1 MQPKKP
7 RFNPLILALALAAV
21 LMVWSVL
28 GGGSSSG
35 GSSSMV
41 YSTAVQYFE
50 NLQVTKFTLDLNTGV
65 LTMTLKEGKL
75 DLPDPSSVSTVQ
87 STGGLLSGMLS
98 SSSSGSTGAEKNSD
112 GTVTVR
118 YKLPY
123 ASMFVKNVD
132 SYIAAYDEANPD
144 APMEYDY
151 TPLKESIP
159 WMEILFY
166 LAMLGCTG
174 FLLFS
179 MMRGGGAGGG
189 IMNVGKARVKDE
201 RENKKTA
208 TFADVAGEDEEKE
221 ELKEVVEFLKSPDK
235 FNTLGARIPHGVLL
249 VGPPGTGKTL
259 LARACAG
266 EAGVPFYSIS
276 GSDFVEM
283 YVGVGASRVRDLF
296 DKAKKTM
303 PCIIFIDEIDAVGRQ
318 RGAGL
323 GGGHDER
330 EQTLNQLLVEM
341 DGFEANDGIIV
352 MAATNRADILD
363 KALLRPGRFDR
374 QVYVGLPDV
383 KGREEILKVHTK
395 NKPLAPDV
403 SLKVIAQRT
412 AGFAGADL
420 ENLVNEA
427 ALLAARRSRKA
438 ITMEDIEEASM
449 KVMAGPEKKSRVVTP
464 EEKKLTAYHEAGHA
478 VAGFYCKHHP
488 RVHEITIIPRG
499 QAGGYTMYLPEKD
512 RSYVTKGE
520 MFEDI
525 VSSLGGRVAEQ
536 LILEDISTGASND
549 LQQATNIARQM
560 ITRYGFSERLGPVVY
575 GTSQE
580 ETFLGRDLGQ
590 GKGYSETTAAE
601 IDGEM
606 RDIIDE
612 AYETC
617 RRTLTEHIDQLH
629 ALAKALMERE
639 KLNEQEFNTI
649 MAGGTLPPREDAGC
663 QAAGADCAACPA
675 CGDRR
680 EGRDRRACRAGR
692 DGRTA
697 DRSAAGAGPRTGAG
711 CPGSNGM
718 TPERSECRGGKL
730 QPGRTDPCE
739 LLHPGQPGAVCLR
752 GAAAG
757 GCQRRECRLSDLQE
771 HFPRDPDRSGSA
783 LQVQGRG
790 RRDPV

>member
-75 DLPDPSSVSTVQ
+75 ALPDPSSVSTAQ

-112 GTVTVR
+112 GTMTVR

-189 IMNVGKARVKDE
+189 IMNVGKAKVKDE

-235 FNTLGARIPHGVLL
+235 FNSLGARIPHGVLL

-374 QVYVGLPDV
+374 QVTVDRPDV
-383 KGREEILKVHTK
+383 KGREQILRVHAE
-395 NKPLAPDV
+395 NKPMDEDVKFEKLAQMTV
-403 SLKVIAQRT
+403 
-412 AGFAGADL
+412 GFTGADL
-420 ENLVNEA
+420 ANLLNES
-427 ALLAARRSRKA
+427 ALLAARRHRSV
-438 ITMEDIEEASM
+438 ISMDEVEESMERVI
-449 KVMAGPEKKSRVVTP
+449 AGPQRKGRVMT
-464 EEKKLTAYHEAGHA
+464 EAERTTIAYHESGHA
-478 VAGFYCKHHP
+478 LVGHILEHSDP
-488 RVHEITIIPRG
+488 VHKISIVSRG
-499 QAGGYTMYLPEKD
+499 QALGYTLQLPQEDHFLK
-512 RSYVTKGE
+512 TKNE
-520 MFEDI
+520 MLDELAVF
-525 VSSLGGRVAEQ
+525 LGGRVAEE
-536 LILEDISTGASND
+536 LMCDDITSGASND
-549 LQQATNIARQM
+549 LERATKMAREM
-560 ITRYGFSERLGPVVY
+560 VTRLGMSEAL
-575 GTSQE
+575 GTQVFGE
-580 ETFLGRDLGQ
+580 AQHEVFLGRDYADHQ
-590 GKGYSETTAAE
+590 DYSAETAKRIDDEVERIMREAHNRAREVLEARRDQMDTMAKVLLERETVEGDVVNALLDDEWDEYVAAHPEAAQAEAPAAKPGELDEDAAAE
-601 IDGEM
+601 AAEAARAAVAAEEAGE
-606 RDIIDE
+606 
-612 AYETC
+612 
-617 RRTLTEHIDQLH
+617 
-629 ALAKALMERE
+629 
-639 KLNEQEFNTI
+639 
-649 MAGGTLPPREDAGC
+649 
-663 QAAGADCAACPA
+663 
-675 CGDRR
+675 
-680 EGRDRRACRAGR
+680 
-692 DGRTA
+692 
-697 DRSAAGAGPRTGAG
+697 SAAPDDSSKTE
-711 CPGSNGM
+711 
-718 TPERSECRGGKL
+718 TSE
-730 QPGRTDPCE
+730 
-739 LLHPGQPGAVCLR
+739 
-752 GAAAG
+752 
-757 GCQRRECRLSDLQE
+757 
-771 HFPRDPDRSGSA
+771 
-783 LQVQGRG
+783 
-790 RRDPV
+790 

>member
-1 MQPKKP
+1 MQPKRP
-7 RFNPLILALALAAV
+7 RINPLILALALAAV
-21 LMVWSVL
+21 LMVWSVM
-28 GGGSSSG
+28 GSGSG
-35 GSSSMV
+35 STSGSTMS
-41 YSTAVQYFE
+41 YSTVVHYFE
-50 NLQVTKFTLDLNTGV
+50 HNQVTAFTLDRNTSVITLN
-65 LTMTLKEGKL
+65 LKEG
-75 DLPDPSSVSTVQ
+75 DLPLPDVSSTQSTVQ
-87 STGGLLSGMLS
+87 SAGGLLSGMFS
-98 SSSSGSTGAEKNSD
+98 SSSESTGAVQEDD

-123 ASMFVKNVD
+123 AYVFIENVD
-132 SYIAAYDEANPD
+132 KYIESYDAANPD
-144 APMEYDY
+144 APMTYDY
-151 TPLKESIP
+151 TSLKETIP
-159 WMEILFY
+159 WMEIIFY
-166 LAMLGCTG
+166 LGMLGCTG

-179 MMRGGGAGGG
+179 MMRGGVGGG
-189 IMNVGKARVKDE
+189 IMNVGKAKVKDE
-201 RENKKTA
+201 HENKKTA

-235 FNTLGARIPHGVLL
+235 FNSLGARIPHGVLL

-341 DGFEANDGIIV
+341 DGFEANDGVIV

-536 LILEDISTGASND
+536 LILDDISTGASND

-560 ITRYGFSERLGPVVY
+560 ITKYGFSERLGPVVY

-601 IDGEM
+601 IDSEM

-629 ALAKALMERE
+629 ALAQALMERE
-639 KLNEQEFNTI
+639 KLNEKEFNAV
-649 MAGGTLPPREDAGC
+649 MAGETLPQREDPDAKPAEAQPAVQPVE
-663 QAAGADCAACPA
+663 QAETAEAAEPA
-675 CGDRR
+675 EPAEAVDAAPQEAPAPETPD
-680 EGRDRRACRAGR
+680 EGEA
-692 DGRTA
+692 
-697 DRSAAGAGPRTGAG
+697 
-711 CPGSNGM
+711 N
-718 TPERSECRGGKL
+718 
-730 QPGRTDPCE
+730 Q
-739 LLHPGQPGAVCLR
+739 
-752 GAAAG
+752 
-757 GCQRRECRLSDLQE
+757 
-771 HFPRDPDRSGSA
+771 
-783 LQVQGRG
+783 
-790 RRDPV
+790 

>member
-1 MQPKKP
+1 MQSKRP

-28 GGGSSSG
+28 GGSSDSGST
-35 GSSSMV
+35 SSMT

-50 NLQVTKFTLDLNTGV
+50 NLQVKEFTLDLNTGV
-65 LTMTLKEGKL
+65 LTMNLKEGKIP
-75 DLPDPSSVSTVQ
+75 LPDPAKLNAVQ

-98 SSSSGSTGAEKNSD
+98 SSDTATAARKNDD
-112 GTVTVR
+112 GTMTVR

-123 ASMFVKNVD
+123 ASMFVKDVSD
-132 SYIAAYDEANPD
+132 YIAAYDAANPD
-144 APMEYDY
+144 EPMVYDY
-151 TPLKESIP
+151 TPVKESIP
-159 WMEILFY
+159 WLEILFY
-166 LAMLGCTG
+166 LGMLGCTG

-179 MMRGGGAGGG
+179 MMRGGAGGGG
-189 IMNVGKARVKDE
+189 IMNVGKAKVKDE
-201 RENKKTA
+201 HENKKTA

-235 FNTLGARIPHGVLL
+235 FNSLGARIPHGVLL

-341 DGFEANDGIIV
+341 DGFEANDGVIV

-536 LILEDISTGASND
+536 LILDDISTGASND

-560 ITRYGFSERLGPVVY
+560 ITKYGFSERLGPVVY

-649 MAGGTLPPREDAGC
+649 MAGGTLPPREDDEPKPEQPAQPEQTLQPAPAETAEPAEKAETAETATAQ
-663 QAAGADCAACPA
+663 QAPEAP
-675 CGDRR
+675 
-680 EGRDRRACRAGR
+680 E
-692 DGRTA
+692 TA
-697 DRSAAGAGPRTGAG
+697 DKP
-711 CPGSNGM
+711 
-718 TPERSECRGGKL
+718 
-730 QPGRTDPCE
+730 
-739 LLHPGQPGAVCLR
+739 
-752 GAAAG
+752 
-757 GCQRRECRLSDLQE
+757 QE
-771 HFPRDPDRSGSA
+771 
-783 LQVQGRG
+783 
-790 RRDPV
+790 

>member
-1 MQPKKP
+1 MVKRRPGVSILPLMLIVILCVSWLTQLNQRDEMTYDEMVQLFEQQKVEAF
-7 RFNPLILALALAAV
+7 RFTDSST
-21 LMVWSVL
+21 LM
-28 GGGSSSG
+28 
-35 GSSSMV
+35 
-41 YSTAVQYFE
+41 
-50 NLQVTKFTLDLNTGV
+50 LQVKGSDQPVRCRIHDYTLFYSDLNDLV
-65 LTMTLKEGKL
+65 KEQKAAGIITSYSYPP
-75 DLPDPSSVSTVQ
+75 PDATNW
-87 STGGLLSGMLS
+87 L
-98 SSSSGSTGAEKNSD
+98 EII
-112 GTVTVR
+112 
-118 YKLPY
+118 LPY
-123 ASMFVKNVD
+123 VVMAVVFGAMWYMMSVRAQGGMG
-132 SYIAAYDEANPD
+132 PD
-144 APMEYDY
+144 RMAKFG
-151 TPLKESIP
+151 T
-159 WMEILFY
+159 
-166 LAMLGCTG
+166 AQV
-174 FLLFS
+174 
-179 MMRGGGAGGG
+179 RGLSE
-189 IMNVGKARVKDE
+189 KD
-201 RENKKTA
+201 RQV
-208 TFADVAGEDEEKE
+208 TFDDVAGADEEKE
-221 ELKEVVEFLKSPDK
+221 ELQEIVEFMKNPKKYID
-235 FNTLGARIPHGVLL
+235 LGARIPKGVLL

-259 LARACAG
+259 LAKAVAG
-266 EAGVPFYSIS
+266 EAGVGFLSIS
-276 GSDFVEM
+276 GSDFVEL

-296 DKAKKTM
+296 EQAKKQS
-303 PCIIFIDEIDAVGRQ
+303 PAIVFIDEIDAVGRQ
-318 RGAGL
+318 RGTGL

-341 DGFEANDGIIV
+341 DGFEANDGVIV

-536 LILEDISTGASND
+536 LILDDISTGASND

-560 ITRYGFSERLGPVVY
+560 ITKYGFSERLGPVVY

-601 IDGEM
+601 IDSEM

-629 ALAKALMERE
+629 ALAQALMERE
-639 KLNEQEFNTI
+639 KLNEKEFNAV
-649 MAGGTLPPREDAGC
+649 MAGETLPQREDPDAKPAEAQPAVQPVE
-663 QAAGADCAACPA
+663 QAETAEAAEPA
-675 CGDRR
+675 EPAEAVDAAPQEAPAPETPD
-680 EGRDRRACRAGR
+680 EGEA
-692 DGRTA
+692 
-697 DRSAAGAGPRTGAG
+697 
-711 CPGSNGM
+711 N
-718 TPERSECRGGKL
+718 
-730 QPGRTDPCE
+730 Q
-739 LLHPGQPGAVCLR
+739 
-752 GAAAG
+752 
-757 GCQRRECRLSDLQE
+757 
-771 HFPRDPDRSGSA
+771 
-783 LQVQGRG
+783 
-790 RRDPV
+790 

>member
-1 MQPKKP
+1 MQHKQPK
-7 RFNPLILALALAAV
+7 FSGILVVAV
-21 LMVWSVL
+21 LMVLVL
-28 GGGSSSG
+28 FFVSLSPLLAATGTKDTT
-35 GSSSMV
+35 
-41 YSTAVQYFE
+41 YSEIYYYFE
-50 NLQVTKFTLDLNTGV
+50 NQQVTSFRLDLGTGS
-65 LTMTLKEGKL
+65 LELWLKEGKAA
-75 DLPDPSSVSTVQ
+75 LPESNAAASLPS
-87 STGGLLSGMLS
+87 GGLLSLGDSEDEDLPAN
-98 SSSSGSTGAEKNSD
+98 G
-112 GTVTVR
+112 GTVYMT

-123 ASMFVKNVD
+123 GGDFNTGKISDFVDEYN
-132 SYIAAYDEANPD
+132 EANPD
-144 APMEYDY
+144 APMVFDY
-151 TPLKESIP
+151 VAAKTSIP
-159 WMEILFY
+159 WLEIIFYVAMIASIGMLF
-166 LAMLGCTG
+166 M
-174 FLLFS
+174 S
-179 MMRGGGAGGG
+179 MYRGGAGGG
-189 IMNVGKARVKDE
+189 IMNVGRAKVKDQQ
-201 RENKKTA
+201 ENQRKA
-208 TFADVAGEDEEKE
+208 TFADVAGADEEKA
-221 ELKEVVEFLKSPDK
+221 ELQEVVEFLKAPNK
-235 FNTLGARIPHGVLL
+235 FNSLGARIPHGVLL

-266 EAGVPFYSIS
+266 EAGVPFYAIS

-341 DGFEANDGIIV
+341 DGFEANDGVIV

-536 LILEDISTGASND
+536 LILDDISTGASND

-560 ITRYGFSERLGPVVY
+560 ITKYGFSERLGPVVY

-601 IDGEM
+601 IDSEM

-629 ALAKALMERE
+629 ALAQALMERE
-639 KLNEQEFNTI
+639 KLNEKEFNAV
-649 MAGGTLPPREDAGC
+649 MAGETLTPREDPDAKPAEDQLAVQPVE
-663 QAAGADCAACPA
+663 QAETAEAAEPA
-675 CGDRR
+675 EPAEAVDAAPQEAPAPETPD
-680 EGRDRRACRAGR
+680 EGEA
-692 DGRTA
+692 
-697 DRSAAGAGPRTGAG
+697 
-711 CPGSNGM
+711 N
-718 TPERSECRGGKL
+718 
-730 QPGRTDPCE
+730 Q
-739 LLHPGQPGAVCLR
+739 
-752 GAAAG
+752 
-757 GCQRRECRLSDLQE
+757 
-771 HFPRDPDRSGSA
+771 
-783 LQVQGRG
+783 
-790 RRDPV
+790 

>member
-1 MQPKKP
+1 MQHRPK
-7 RFNPLILALALAAV
+7 FNGVYIAVLLALALLAFNLWTTFSTA
-21 LMVWSVL
+21 
-28 GGGSSSG
+28 SSG
-35 GSSSMV
+35 VSMP
-41 YSTAVQYFE
+41 YSKVVDYFE
-50 NLQVTKFTLDLNTGV
+50 ANQVVGFEMDLNTGN
-65 LTMTLKEGKL
+65 LRLALKEGEVP
-75 DLPDPSSVSTVQ
+75 LPEGVKEAAAEQQQTLNSTQ
-87 STGGLLSGMLS
+87 GLLSAMM
-98 SSSSGSTGAEKNSD
+98 GSQQTTQDILPTGE
-112 GTVTVR
+112 GIYHITYR
-118 YKLPY
+118 LPY
-123 ASMFVKNVD
+123 PGMFVNYVQD
-132 SYIAAYDEANPD
+132 YIDQYNEANPD
-144 APMEYDY
+144 SPMVYDY
-151 TPLKESIP
+151 IAARAEVP
-159 WMEILFY
+159 WFDILLMVMLVGSMVFVFY
-166 LAMLGCTG
+166 TMY
-174 FLLFS
+174 
-179 MMRGGGAGGG
+179 RGSQGGG
-189 IMNVGKARVKDE
+189 IMNVGRAKVKDQTE
-201 RENKKTA
+201 DKRKT
-208 TFADVAGEDEEKE
+208 TFADVAGADEEKNELE
-221 ELKEVVEFLKSPDK
+221 EIVQFLKNPSQ
-235 FNTLGARIPHGVLL
+235 FNSLGARIPHGVLL

-383 KGREEILKVHTK
+383 KGREEILKVHTRK
-395 NKPLAPDV
+395 KPLAPDV

-427 ALLAARRSRKA
+427 ALLAARRGRKA

-536 LILEDISTGASND
+536 LILDDVSTGASND
-549 LQQATNIARQM
+549 LQQATSIARQM

-580 ETFLGRDLGQ
+580 ETFLGRDFGQ

-601 IDGEM
+601 IDSEI

-629 ALAKALMERE
+629 ALAQALIERE
-639 KLNEQEFNTI
+639 KLNEAEFNAI
-649 MAGGTLPPREDAGC
+649 MRGEHLPPRRDSGEPA
-663 QAAGADCAACPA
+663 QPAAPAAPSAPEASAPEAPQPPAPAAGDELPSGPVDVPALDDAD
-675 CGDRR
+675 G
-680 EGRDRRACRAGR
+680 
-692 DGRTA
+692 
-697 DRSAAGAGPRTGAG
+697 SAAPAAPA
-711 CPGSNGM
+711 
-718 TPERSECRGGKL
+718 PEQKPD
-730 QPGRTDPCE
+730 QP
-739 LLHPGQPGAVCLR
+739 
-752 GAAAG
+752 
-757 GCQRRECRLSDLQE
+757 
-771 HFPRDPDRSGSA
+771 
-783 LQVQGRG
+783 
-790 RRDPV
+790 

>member
-1 MQPKKP
+1 MKQKQPK
-7 RFNPLILALALAAV
+7 FSGILVVAV
-21 LMVWSVL
+21 LMVLVL
-28 GGGSSSG
+28 FIVSLSPLLAASGSKDTT
-35 GSSSMV
+35 
-41 YSTAVQYFE
+41 YSEIYYYFE
-50 NLQVTKFTLDLNTGV
+50 NQQVTSFRLDLGTGS
-65 LTMTLKEGKL
+65 LELWLKEGKAA
-75 DLPDPSSVSTVQ
+75 LPESNAAASLP
-87 STGGLLSGMLS
+87 TGGLLTGVYS
-98 SSSSGSTGAEKNSD
+98 SDDNALPANG
-112 GTVTVR
+112 GTVYMT

-123 ASMFVKNVD
+123 GGDFNTGKISDFV
-132 SYIAAYDEANPD
+132 DEYNAANPD
-144 APMEYDY
+144 APMVFDY
-151 TPLKESIP
+151 VAAKTSIP
-159 WMEILFY
+159 WLEIIFYVAMIGSIGMLF
-166 LAMLGCTG
+166 M
-174 FLLFS
+174 S
-179 MMRGGGAGGG
+179 MYRGGAGGG
-189 IMNVGKARVKDE
+189 IMNVGRAKVKDQQ
-201 RENKKTA
+201 ENQRKA
-208 TFADVAGEDEEKE
+208 TFADVAGADEEKA
-221 ELKEVVEFLKSPDK
+221 ELQEVVEFLKAPSK
-235 FNTLGARIPHGVLL
+235 FNSLGARIPHGVLL

-266 EAGVPFYSIS
+266 EAGVPFYAIS

-296 DKAKKTM
+296 EKAKKTM
-303 PCIIFIDEIDAVGRQ
+303 PSIIFIDEIDAVGRQ

-341 DGFEANDGIIV
+341 DGFEANDGVIV

-536 LILEDISTGASND
+536 LILDDISTGASND

-560 ITRYGFSERLGPVVY
+560 ITKYGFSERLGPVVY

-580 ETFLGRDLGQ
+580 ETFLGRDFTQ
-590 GKGYSETTAAE
+590 GKGYSESTAAE

-629 ALAKALMERE
+629 ALAQALMERE
-639 KLNEQEFNTI
+639 KLNEKEFNAV
-649 MAGGTLPPREDAGC
+649 MAGETLTPREDPDAKPAEDQPAVQPVE
-663 QAAGADCAACPA
+663 QAETAEAAEPA
-675 CGDRR
+675 EPAEAVDAAPQEAPAPETPD
-680 EGRDRRACRAGR
+680 EGEA
-692 DGRTA
+692 
-697 DRSAAGAGPRTGAG
+697 
-711 CPGSNGM
+711 N
-718 TPERSECRGGKL
+718 
-730 QPGRTDPCE
+730 Q
-739 LLHPGQPGAVCLR
+739 
-752 GAAAG
+752 
-757 GCQRRECRLSDLQE
+757 
-771 HFPRDPDRSGSA
+771 
-783 LQVQGRG
+783 
-790 RRDPV
+790 

>member
-1 MQPKKP
+1 MQPKRP
-7 RFNPLILALALAAV
+7 RINPLILALALAAV
-21 LMVWSVL
+21 LMVWSVM
-28 GGGSSSG
+28 GSGSG
-35 GSSSMV
+35 STSGSTMS
-41 YSTAVQYFE
+41 YSTVVHYFE
-50 NLQVTKFTLDLNTGV
+50 HNQVTAFTLDRNTSVITLN
-65 LTMTLKEGKL
+65 LKEG
-75 DLPDPSSVSTVQ
+75 DLPLPDVSSTQSTVQ
-87 STGGLLSGMLS
+87 STGGLLSGMF
-98 SSSSGSTGAEKNSD
+98 SSSSGSTGAVQEDD

-123 ASMFVKNVD
+123 AYVFIENVD
-132 SYIAAYDEANPD
+132 KYIESYDAANPD
-144 APMEYDY
+144 APMTYDY
-151 TPLKESIP
+151 TSLKETIP
-159 WMEILFY
+159 WMEIIFY
-166 LAMLGCTG
+166 LGMLGCTG

-179 MMRGGGAGGG
+179 MMRGGVGGGGG
-189 IMNVGKARVKDE
+189 IMNVGKAKVKDE
-201 RENKKTA
+201 HENKKTA

-235 FNTLGARIPHGVLL
+235 FNSLGARIPHGVLL

-341 DGFEANDGIIV
+341 DGFEANDGVIV

-499 QAGGYTMYLPEKD
+499 MAGGMTISLPQED
-512 RSYVTKGE
+512 VTFQTRQQLTE
-520 MFEDI
+520 RI
-525 VSSLGGRVAEQ
+525 AVCLGGRAAAQ
-536 LILEDISTGASND
+536 LALGDISTGAGND
-549 LQQATNIARQM
+549 LQKASAIARNM
-560 ITRYGFSERLGPVVY
+560 VTRYGMSEKVGNVVFDS
-575 GTSQE
+575 GHDE
-580 ETFLGRDLGQ
+580 VFIGRSMAQ
-590 GKGYSETTAAE
+590 TKNYSEEVAAL
-601 IDGEM
+601 
-606 RDIIDE
+606 IDE
-612 AYETC
+612 EV
-617 RRTLTEHIDQLH
+617 
-629 ALAKALMERE
+629 KALV
-639 KLNEQEFNTI
+639 
-649 MAGGTLPPREDAGC
+649 D
-663 QAAGADCAACPA
+663 GAYAR
-675 CGDRR
+675 CGEILTHRRR
-680 EGRDRRACRAGR
+680 ELDIVAEYLLQYENMDAKTFEQVFT
-692 DGRTA
+692 DP
-697 DRSAAGAGPRTGAG
+697 AA
-711 CPGSNGM
+711 
-718 TPERSECRGGKL
+718 L
-730 QPGRTDPCE
+730 QPPAAY
-739 LLHPGQPGAVCLR
+739 QAVE
-752 GAAAG
+752 AEAEQDA
-757 GCQRRECRLSDLQE
+757 REEEE
-771 HFPRDPDRSGSA
+771 HGVD
-783 LQVQGRG
+783 
-790 RRDPV
+790 

>member
-1 MQPKKP
+1 MQPKRP

-21 LMVWSVL
+21 LMIWSVL
-28 GGGSSSG
+28 GSSGSSTD
-35 GSSSMV
+35 GSTMT
-41 YSTAVQYFE
+41 YSTVVHYFE
-50 NLQVTKFTLDLNTGV
+50 HNQVTEFTLDRNTSV
-65 LTMTLKEGKL
+65 ITLRLKEG
-75 DLPDPSSVSTVQ
+75 DLPLPETDGEEAESMA
-87 STGGLLSGMLS
+87 TGGLLTGMLS
-98 SSSSGSTGAEKNSD
+98 SSNSVTDAQKNND
-112 GTVTVR
+112 GTVTIS

-123 ASMFVKNVD
+123 AYVFIENVD
-132 SYIAAYDEANPD
+132 KYIESYDAANPD
-144 APMEYDY
+144 APMVYDY
-151 TPLKESIP
+151 TTLKETIP

-166 LAMLGCTG
+166 LGMLACTG

-179 MMRGGGAGGG
+179 MMRGGGAGGN
-189 IMNVGKARVKDE
+189 IMNVGRAKVKDE
-201 RENKKTA
+201 HENKKTA

-235 FNTLGARIPHGVLL
+235 FNSLGARIPHGVLL

-296 DKAKKTM
+296 DKAKKSM

-383 KGREEILKVHTK
+383 KGREEILKVHTR

-403 SLKVIAQRT
+403 SLHVIAQRT

-427 ALLAARRSRKA
+427 ALLAARRNRKA

-560 ITRYGFSERLGPVVY
+560 ITKYGFSERLGPVVY

-601 IDGEM
+601 IDSEM

-639 KLNEQEFNTI
+639 KLNEQQFNTI
-649 MAGGTLPPREDAGC
+649 MAGGSLDEPAAAPAASAEPAAPVQTPAVEPAESAEDAEHAESAEP
-663 QAAGADCAACPA
+663 AAP
-675 CGDRR
+675 
-680 EGRDRRACRAGR
+680 
-692 DGRTA
+692 
-697 DRSAAGAGPRTGAG
+697 
-711 CPGSNGM
+711 
-718 TPERSECRGGKL
+718 
-730 QPGRTDPCE
+730 
-739 LLHPGQPGAVCLR
+739 
-752 GAAAG
+752 AAAPAD
-757 GCQRRECRLSDLQE
+757 EQE
-771 HFPRDPDRSGSA
+771 PQA
-783 LQVQGRG
+783 
-790 RRDPV
+790 

>member
-1 MQPKKP
+1 MQPKRP
-7 RFNPLILALALAAV
+7 RINPLIFALALAAV
-21 LMVWSVL
+21 LMIWSVFTS
-28 GGGSSSG
+28 GTGMSG
-35 GSSSMV
+35 GSTMS
-41 YSTAVQYFE
+41 YSTVVHYFE
-50 NLQVTKFTLDLNTGV
+50 HNQVTKFTLDRNTSV
-65 LTMTLKEGKL
+65 ITLTLKEGDL
-75 DLPDPSSVSTVQ
+75 DLPQATAASTAD
-87 STGGLLSGMLS
+87 SAGGLLSGMLS
-98 SSSSGSTGAEKNSD
+98 SSSADSTAAEKNSD

-123 ASMFVKNVD
+123 AYVFIENVQSYID
-132 SYIAAYDEANPD
+132 SYDAANPT

-151 TPLKESIP
+151 TSLKETIP
-159 WMEILFY
+159 WIEILFY
-166 LAMLGCTG
+166 LGMLGCTG

-189 IMNVGKARVKDE
+189 IMNVGKAKVKDE

-235 FNTLGARIPHGVLL
+235 FNSLGARIPHGVLL

-341 DGFEANDGIIV
+341 DGFEANDGVIV

-560 ITRYGFSERLGPVVY
+560 ITKYGFSERLGPVVY

-580 ETFLGRDLGQ
+580 ETFLGRDFAQ

-601 IDGEM
+601 IDSEM

-639 KLNEQEFNTI
+639 KLNEQEFNTV
-649 MAGGTLPPREDAGC
+649 MAGGTLA
-663 QAAGADCAACPA
+663 
-675 CGDRR
+675 
-680 EGRDRRACRAGR
+680 
-692 DGRTA
+692 
-697 DRSAAGAGPRTGAG
+697 
-711 CPGSNGM
+711 
-718 TPERSECRGGKL
+718 
-730 QPGRTDPCE
+730 
-739 LLHPGQPGAVCLR
+739 
-752 GAAAG
+752 
-757 GCQRRECRLSDLQE
+757 
-771 HFPRDPDRSGSA
+771 PRDDEEPKAEEPAQPAQTTVEPAEPAEMAEQTR
-783 LQVQGRG
+783 
-790 RRDPV
+790 PVETPAEEAPAQKPEE